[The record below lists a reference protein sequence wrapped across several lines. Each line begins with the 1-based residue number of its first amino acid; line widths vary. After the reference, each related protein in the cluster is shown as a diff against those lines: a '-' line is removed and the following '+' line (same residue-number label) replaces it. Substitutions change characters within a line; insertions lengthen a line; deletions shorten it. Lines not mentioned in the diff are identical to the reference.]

1 VALWTALATLTG
13 LQKLAIHF
21 DDSVEYEGDENDV
34 MSARSEPEL
43 AFFFEQV
50 SRLRRLRE
58 LRIHHATVTLTDE
71 GVLHES
77 LGALTQL
84 TTLVISMAVSSA
96 CLRPI
101 LGLPCLQHLSVV
113 IDDEWP
119 PAALRLE
126 SHHLTRLD
134 YMGYTNGSQE
144 ANSIGHILPA
154 SMPGLRTL
162 RHLEVRCLGLLQFPL
177 EIAGALWR
185 LTKLDLASNRL
196 RRIPPAIT
204 KITALHTLDLSLN
217 RPLQLVPTDVDTLAS
232 MPGLS
237 CLGVYKQERNDE
249 EDAGFSQTRLKVL
262 LALHARLPQLQLPGL
277 EL

>member
-1 VALWTALATLTG
+1 MSPPS
-13 LQKLAIHF
+13 
-21 DDSVEYEGDENDV
+21 SVIPFGNRRRPGAVHTPEV
-34 MSARSEPEL
+34 TPACPSEDCLEL
-43 AFFFEQV
+43 
-50 SRLRRLRE
+50 S
-58 LRIHHATVTLTDE
+58 
-71 GVLHES
+71 
-77 LGALTQL
+77 
-84 TTLVISMAVSSA
+84 
-96 CLRPI
+96 P
-101 LGLPCLQHLSVV
+101 SV
-113 IDDEWP
+113 
-119 PAALRLE
+119 
-126 SHHLTRLD
+126 
-134 YMGYTNGSQE
+134 Q
-144 ANSIGHILPA
+144 IGHILPA